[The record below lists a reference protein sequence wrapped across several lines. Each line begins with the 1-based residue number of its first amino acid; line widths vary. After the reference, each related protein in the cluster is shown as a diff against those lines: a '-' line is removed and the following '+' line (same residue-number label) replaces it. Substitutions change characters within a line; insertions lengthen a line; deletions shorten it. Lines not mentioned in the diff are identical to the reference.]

1 MPGFLFEQTVRM
13 AGTAPRKLTPVAT
26 SRRKIRNVTLKKR
39 LHARWDIPVMHTL
52 RRYTMVCVDNFKKY
66 FARESQSEPTVR
78 PLVAQSN
85 VGAGSRLIQNPIEH
99 GNASFRDA
107 GERRGGCFRLRRI
120 IVPRVKP
127 K

>member
-1 MPGFLFEQTVRM
+1 M
-13 AGTAPRKLTPVAT
+13 KN
-26 SRRKIRNVTLKKR
+26 RNVTLRKIV
-39 LHARWDIPVMHTL
+39 HARWDIPVIHTPH
-52 RRYTMVCVDNFKKY
+52 RYTMVCVDNLKKY

-85 VGAGSRLIQNPIEH
+85 VGAGSRLIQNL
-99 GNASFRDA
+99 NRTRSASSRDA
-107 GERRGGCFRLRRI
+107 GERRGECFRLRRI